1 MHYELF
7 LFEGAVLSNSLA
19 HNWQSGKWVRRV
31 SQVLTDGKSLREH
44 YRFNE
49 EQASSQDSPSI
60 DLTISIDDDYIGT
73 RAVLDGSE

>member
-1 MHYELF
+1 MRT
-7 LFEGAVLSNSLA
+7 VL
-19 HNWQSGKWVRRV
+19 
-31 SQVLTDGKSLREH
+31 QVLMDGKSLREH

-73 RAVLDGSE
+73 RAVLEGSE